1 MNKKKTQ
8 YSKRRKSYSKAWAGG
23 FSIWATVVNF
33 SITNWSR
40 VTDKMF
46 RGQVIMTFR
55 IYCIIVKACPKGK
68 GQAQNVF
75 SLQSVFCV
83 PWSVIKL
90 FCIFHYSTTTN
101 LPMSR
106 EPYNV
111 HGGRPWLY
119 MFILFLWK
127 HICAVWENLHEWL
140 VFCKQPQVK
149 VLNFSYNVFLFN
161 HTCISENSHEQ
172 YPGFQ
177 NRSLI
182 T

>member
-1 MNKKKTQ
+1 M
-8 YSKRRKSYSKAWAGG
+8 
-23 FSIWATVVNF
+23 NF